1 MYQYVPYSS
10 AIATCAGLC
19 IMPAI
24 DILPANR
31 RCFVINGYQNIFIFF
46 VTVGFAVL
54 VTAFHTRVLASAR
67 RLVMEDKEVYDRLWG
82 EIVRDP
88 VALAGLVEL
97 RHKVELASAFK
108 DAATLAAGPLQYS
121 PQLLASLQRDAKR
134 VRDRRSVSQVLVD
147 NLVTLE
153 RRLSRA
159 AASVIHIPASL
170 DLRRMYAGARVSS
183 LDQLFAQA
191 RCLQPLLIRK
201 VEEWALK
208 SGGCVFVVRSRETG
222 AVGASHKYA
231 RYSEVKNDAS
241 GGAVVRLSWVKA
253 HHLNVTQICGH
264 SY

>member
-1 MYQYVPYSS
+1 
-10 AIATCAGLC
+10 
-19 IMPAI
+19 MPAI
-24 DILPANR
+24 DIMPANC

-54 VTAFHTRVLASAR
+54 VTALHTRVLASAL

-82 EIVRDP
+82 EIVLDP

-97 RHKVELASAFK
+97 RHKVELASALK
-108 DAATLAAGPLQYS
+108 DPTVLAGGPLQYA

-134 VRDRRSVSQVLVD
+134 VRNSRSVSQVLVD
-147 NLVTLE
+147 QLVS
-153 RRLSRA
+153 RRLSA
-159 AASVIHIPASL
+159 AKVIRIPAFL
-170 DLRRMYAGARVSS
+170 NLGRMYAGARVSS

-208 SGGCVFVVRSRETG
+208 SGGCVFVARSREAG
-222 AVGASHKYA
+222 AVGARHKYA
-231 RYSEVKNDAS
+231 RYSEVKDDAS

-253 HHLNVTQICGH
+253 HHLNLRQGCGH